1 MVTRRDVDKIKDAGN
16 NAYGL
21 ARRDL
26 EKLWATLPFG
36 QPEACREIL
45 LQAVPGLVEKYG
57 QMAAVAALEWYEQ
70 LRAVAPGLP
79 AYRATLP
86 PASGLQGEVVRASLG
101 GLWET
106 DETRRQVERDKVF
119 NALNEIVEKN
129 VKQAARDTVT
139 YNARRDPAKSRYA
152 RVPSGEKTCAF
163 CMILASRGFV
173 YKNAETAGMTE
184 VFHTKCDCQ
193 IVPEF
198 GKGNARISG
207 YDPDAMQEKYQEA
220 RKQAQAEL
228 RKAGINRAPTPGETA
243 QQMRKLYADSLSD
256 GKGVKRS
263 NYVPRSGLK
272 LVGNPKDIE
281 QRWTR
286 QQKLKS
292 DLSALI
298 KGGKVEV
305 LESHELDFLERFE
318 KLEHRAKW
326 IPKDVERR
334 DPTNDFYWLT
344 GDNLLTELKCIK
356 SPTYGH
362 IKGQIQPHAK
372 KTIDGKQVKQNFM
385 IDFGTRYMAP
395 KLRTQLQKYNQRV
408 REGKIKRLFVLHNDG
423 KNLEEIILK

>member
-1 MVTRRDVDKIKDAGN
+1 MVTRKDVDKIKDAGN
-16 NAYGL
+16 AAYRL

-26 EKLWATLPFG
+26 EKLWATLPFAH
-36 QPEACREIL
+36 PEACREIL

-70 LRAVAPGLP
+70 LRAAAPGLP

-106 DETRRQVERDKVF
+106 DKTRRQVERDKVF
-119 NALNEIVEKN
+119 NALNAIVEKG

-139 YNARRDPAKSRYA
+139 YNARRDPAKPRYA

-163 CMILASRGFV
+163 CMMLASRGFV

-184 VFHTKCDCQ
+184 DFHDKCDCQ

-198 GKGNARISG
+198 GKGSARIPG

-256 GKGVKRS
+256 GEGVKRS
-263 NYVPRSGLK
+263 NYVRKASKDGTMQTEKMVEYCAYAKHLLAQRGLMESEHYKLPPSVPAEPPEDWPEDLPLLRAKEWNHILYGEKPRTLRGKTTFTGGHQYGYGWINGKPQFKESWTE
-272 LVGNPKDIE
+272 KDIAYAIE
-281 QRWTR
+281 AVLRTGILAR
-286 QQKLKS
+286 
-292 DLSALI
+292 
-298 KGGKVEV
+298 GKQNVYEATVDNEV
-305 LESHELDFLERFE
+305 LRVTVATR
-318 KLEHRAKW
+318 K
-326 IPKDVERR
+326 
-334 DPTNDFYWLT
+334 N
-344 GDNLLTELKCIK
+344 
-356 SPTYGH
+356 
-362 IKGQIQPHAK
+362 K
-372 KTIDGKQVKQNFM
+372 KTNAETIRITSAFPV
-385 IDFGTRYMAP
+385 TE
-395 KLRTQLQKYNQRV
+395 V
-408 REGKIKRLFVLHNDG
+408 
-423 KNLEEIILK
+423 